1 MLLGQ
6 KVQKQGSR
14 LGHKI
19 NSTSLKLGHKIM
31 KHGLKSH
38 HNYEEE
44 SKAREREEKKQN
56 HSYLE
61 RSV

>member
-14 LGHKI
+14 
-19 NSTSLKLGHKIM
+19 LGHKIM